1 MHILIAPNSFKQSLS
16 ARKAAKAIER
26 GLAKSGLDCSTELFP
41 IADGGNGTRKLI
53 HHQLNGVSVSK
64 EVNDPLGRP
73 VNAEFSLIEDGKTAV
88 IEMAEASGIHLLAD
102 TERNPLETSSTGTG
116 ELIKAALDKGVNR
129 LILGMGGSATVD
141 GGCGILQ
148 ALGVQFLNS
157 RGTLLK
163 PIPRELIHLDRIL
176 TDNLDK
182 RLKKVNL
189 IILCDVKNKL
199 LGNQGAAKV
208 FGPQKGASSEDI
220 VILEDFLKNFS
231 EKTHQL
237 TGRSISGLS
246 SGGVAGG
253 ASAGLYAFTGAKLV
267 NGIDYFLN
275 LTHFEDSLREAAY
288 VITGEGSLD
297 EQTLSGKG
305 PYGVAQL
312 AKRYNIPC
320 IGLAGS
326 IPKNPSSGLKTLFK
340 QLISINPPGIS
351 LREAIAKTEIHLE
364 KAAEKLGKELDR

>member
-1 MHILIAPNSFKQSLS
+1 
-16 ARKAAKAIER
+16 KAAKAIER
-26 GLAKSGLDCSTELFP
+26 GLAKSELDCSTELFP

-148 ALGVQFLNS
+148 ALGVQFSNS

-176 TDNLDK
+176 TDNLEK

-208 FGPQKGASSEDI
+208 FGPQKGASSKDI

-231 EKTHQL
+231 EKTQQL

-253 ASAGLYAFTGAKLV
+253 ASAGLYAFT
-267 NGIDYFLN
+267 
-275 LTHFEDSLREAAY
+275 
-288 VITGEGSLD
+288 
-297 EQTLSGKG
+297 
-305 PYGVAQL
+305 
-312 AKRYNIPC
+312 
-320 IGLAGS
+320 
-326 IPKNPSSGLKTLFK
+326 
-340 QLISINPPGIS
+340 
-351 LREAIAKTEIHLE
+351 
-364 KAAEKLGKELDR
+364 